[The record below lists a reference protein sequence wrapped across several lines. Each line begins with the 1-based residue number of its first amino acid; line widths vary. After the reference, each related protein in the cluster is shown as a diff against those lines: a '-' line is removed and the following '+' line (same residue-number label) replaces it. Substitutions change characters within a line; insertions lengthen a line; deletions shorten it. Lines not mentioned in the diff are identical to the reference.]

1 MPRPVY
7 LHPLQVVPDD
17 IDQQGHVNNVTFVRY
32 VQETA
37 TAHWMAAAP
46 DEVRTTVGWVVRR
59 HEIEYLK
66 PAFLGD
72 ELLARTWVGEPSAA
86 TWERFTEITRV
97 ADGGLLVKART
108 VWVLVD
114 ATSGRPRR
122 IDLRWAAPLMDEG

>member
-7 LHPLQVVPDD
+7 HHPIQIVPDD

-32 VQETA
+32 VQDTA
-37 TAHWMAAAP
+37 TAHWMTAAP

-72 ELLARTWVGEPSAA
+72 ELVARTWVGEPSAA
-86 TWERFTEITRV
+86 TWERFTEITRI